1 MKHKNKSSVKSSP
14 PVNKTATI
22 RKSATIQKSGTV
34 EQTLPVVEEKQ
45 RTVKT
50 DVQKS
55 IKAIKPKPTALS
67 SSMRFDSPDS
77 DDEINLFIYRNPIPE
92 PVPKPRST
100 SKSAPKTT
108 DNNQKINKQSKKN
121 IIPKNSDQLPSSAIT
136 HDTDSETEKLK
147 PDKSQVQKRKSDVW
161 TYATRLKP
169 VTERKIKTNNTPL
182 ELKPKYYDLAIN
194 AVIRDGRAFND
205 LQKPGLLKFI
215 QALAPGYQPP
225 HRNIIGY
232 RLKRLNSIHHQNLI
246 EELKQ
251 VDTLSLTTDFCSF
264 DKRHSS
270 KEVTNVMNTKLKKL
284 YIQNTVHCI
293 TSDGANNMTR
303 ALKDVDGIWM
313 KNKKNEVEINNNE
326 EDGNNATEAVDD
338 EANDGDNQVINDQQN
353 HMDLDLDNNSEE
365 FELNNDNSNESSSDE
380 EMELDIITN
389 NNADDEEINDNWAMD
404 VIQDET
410 GMIPDQ
416 ETVGNLLK
424 KCRSLVNMIKRSSI
438 LTSFFD
444 CERMK
449 ANIKCTLSGDMKT
462 RWNSSFIMIKSLLKL
477 RMIIETLFK
486 EKYELFI

>member
-251 VDTLSLTTDFCSF
+251 VDTLSLTTDFWSN
-264 DKRHSS
+264 RQ
-270 KEVTNVMNTKLKKL
+270 T
-284 YIQNTVHCI
+284 
-293 TSDGANNMTR
+293 
-303 ALKDVDGIWM
+303 
-313 KNKKNEVEINNNE
+313 
-326 EDGNNATEAVDD
+326 VDD

-353 HMDLDLDNNSEE
+353 HVDLDLDNNSEE
-365 FELNNDNSNESSSDE
+365 FELNNDKSNESSSDE
-380 EMELDIITN
+380 EMELDNITN

-416 ETVGNLLK
+416 ETV
-424 KCRSLVNMIKRSSI
+424 
-438 LTSFFD
+438 
-444 CERMK
+444 
-449 ANIKCTLSGDMKT
+449 
-462 RWNSSFIMIKSLLKL
+462 
-477 RMIIETLFK
+477 
-486 EKYELFI
+486 